1 MSDLSSVRQE
11 EGRSL
16 TRFLCL
22 QTRLEDAPQAP
33 VVGGGERRL
42 PHQIIPRTA
51 GWPQRSV
58 TTDDTCRGHGLYAGS
73 PLQGSDSQ

>member
-33 VVGGGERRL
+33 VVGGGRKTPSPPDHPANGGLASALRY
-42 PHQIIPRTA
+42 
-51 GWPQRSV
+51 
-58 TTDDTCRGHGLYAGS
+58 HG
-73 PLQGSDSQ
+73 